1 MIALTANRLILSDVC
16 WGFVEASLN
25 ERQAE
30 KFWGEGVG
38 AQGMPDPQVTQ
49 IDTLLS
55 TSSF

>member
-30 KFWGEGVG
+30 KFRGEEGV
-38 AQGMPDPQVTQ
+38 AQGDA
-49 IDTLLS
+49 
-55 TSSF
+55 